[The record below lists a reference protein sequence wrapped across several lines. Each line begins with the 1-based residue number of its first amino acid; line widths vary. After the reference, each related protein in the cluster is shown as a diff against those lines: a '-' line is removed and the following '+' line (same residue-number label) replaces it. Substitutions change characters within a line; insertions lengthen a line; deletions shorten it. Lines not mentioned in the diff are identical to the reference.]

1 MALNITDPAFLFP
14 GISLLFLAYTNRYL
28 TLAGLVRSLNTLN
41 DEHDA
46 LNREVDAIAENG
58 VVDQLKF
65 ARLKKEKLRIKDLIS
80 EVEDQI
86 TPDIIA

>member
-1 MALNITDPAFLFP
+1 MDGVSPEQQALVERLEELRA
-14 GISLLFLAYTNRYL
+14 
-28 TLAGLVRSLNTLN
+28 
-41 DEHDA
+41 EHDA